1 MDTEAKIQ
9 VDDTRIML
17 ADLSNMNGDTM
28 AWFMKKRAEIR
39 AQAPMICD
47 TIINYH
53 GPFLNYI

>member
-1 MDTEAKIQ
+1 
-9 VDDTRIML
+9 ML